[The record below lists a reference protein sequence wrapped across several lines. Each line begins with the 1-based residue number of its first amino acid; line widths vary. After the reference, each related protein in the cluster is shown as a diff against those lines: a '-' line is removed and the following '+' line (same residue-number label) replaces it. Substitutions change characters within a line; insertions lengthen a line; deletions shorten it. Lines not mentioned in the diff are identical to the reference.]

1 MARMAVQPFCR
12 RNLMPSSHPA
22 IAVLGGGSFG
32 TAMGVAAARSGNRV
46 SLICRTELQAELI
59 RETRKNSS
67 YFPDVEISPLVTAS
81 SDVNLCLEA
90 DIVFIAIPARF
101 IDEYLEIIVKRMK
114 PGSMV
119 VNLVKGLDSK
129 YLTFAEHFQE
139 NASGVEYVALKGPTF
154 ARPLLLGELSGLTI
168 GAQSEEAERRLRA
181 VFAGTSL
188 DFDAS
193 RSPASVDMVSALKN
207 VYAIILGV
215 VASLNMSDNTR
226 FMIITRIIAEAREVV
241 DSLGMDGSVISKYC
255 GVGDILLTGMCD
267 TSRNRTLGVMI
278 GKGIPVDAN
287 RPDFLA
293 EGVRSVRIMLKH
305 LTPGVAPLIEY
316 LAKVLDGK
324 STPGLMIEE
333 IIHRR

>member
-1 MARMAVQPFCR
+1 
-12 RNLMPSSHPA
+12 MPNSKPA

-32 TAMGVAAARSGNRV
+32 TAIGVAATRSGHNV
-46 SLICRTELQAELI
+46 SLICRTEQQAEVI
-59 RETRKNSS
+59 RSTGKNSS
-67 YFPDVEISPLVTAS
+67 YFPDISIPALVSAS
-81 SDVNLCLEA
+81 SDVKICLEA

-101 IDEYLEIIVKRMK
+101 IDEYLEIIVKNMK

-129 YLTFAEHFQE
+129 YLTFAEHFQA
-139 NASGVEYVALKGPTF
+139 NASEVEYVSLKGPTF

-168 GAQSEEAERRLRA
+168 GARNREAEQRLRA
-181 VFAGTSL
+181 VFAKASL
-188 DFDAS
+188 DFDVS
-193 RSPASVDMVSALKN
+193 YSPASVDMVSALKN

-215 VASLNMSDNTR
+215 AASLNMSDNTR
-226 FMIITRIIAEAREVV
+226 FMIITRIIAEARQVLE
-241 DSLGMDGSVISKYC
+241 SLGMDGAVINMYC
-255 GVGDILLTGMCD
+255 GIGDILLTGMCD

-293 EGVRSVRIMLKH
+293 EGVRSVRIILQH
-305 LTPGVAPLIEY
+305 LQPDVAPLIEH
-316 LAKVLDGK
+316 LAKVLDAK
-324 STPGLMIEE
+324 STPGMMIEE